1 MTMPITKDYLYNL
14 QLVFAIIMY
23 HSCNESMATKCLFQV
38 NNHLPV
44 LQVLN
49 VKEEELLS
57 SEVIEVE
64 EVENVSSVKDELFSS
79 EEGTITLGSDLE
91 IISSNN
97 IDSQETDYSI
107 IADVRV
113 ELDILCMLFVDK

>member
-1 MTMPITKDYLYNL
+1 M
-14 QLVFAIIMY
+14 
-23 HSCNESMATKCLFQV
+23 
-38 NNHLPV
+38 
-44 LQVLN
+44 
-49 VKEEELLS
+49 
-57 SEVIEVE
+57 
-64 EVENVSSVKDELFSS
+64 ENVSSVKDELFSS

-113 ELDILCMLFVDK
+113 ALDILCMLFVDK

>member
-1 MTMPITKDYLYNL
+1 MSLL
-14 QLVFAIIMY
+14 
-23 HSCNESMATKCLFQV
+23 QV

-49 VKEEELLS
+49 VKEETELLS

-64 EVENVSSVKDELFSS
+64 EVENLSPVKDELFSS
-79 EEGTITLGSDLE
+79 EEGTITLGSNLE

-97 IDSQETDYSI
+97 QETDYSI
-107 IADVRV
+107 IADVSV
-113 ELDILCMLFVDK
+113 ALDTYS